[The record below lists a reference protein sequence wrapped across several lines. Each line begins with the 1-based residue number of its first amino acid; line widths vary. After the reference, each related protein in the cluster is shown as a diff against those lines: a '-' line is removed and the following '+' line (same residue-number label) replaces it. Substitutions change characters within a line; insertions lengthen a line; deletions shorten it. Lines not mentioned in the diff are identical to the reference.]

1 VSTLRPF
8 PADYIITA
16 PDVLAIQTDA
26 ETSDRNLVRD
36 LVSGGGIASGLDL
49 TEQSSPN
56 LTLQLSAGVAYDPLG
71 RRLNVPS
78 TQTVNVA
85 ADSAGTSTA
94 VGSGNERTVAIYLR
108 FKRTNADA
116 YTTTLGTVV
125 YLTQAESFEVVVVAG
140 ASATAGA
147 SVPPAAPTGDPIL
160 LGRVKLT
167 HAQTTVRTAQVL
179 LTDVPLMHRNADLFD
194 ADVQRS
200 LEVSVADPP
209 GMTLVVSAGRV
220 NIDGTHRLFAG
231 GTTSSFTAPS
241 ASPRIDLVA
250 LNASGALV
258 VVTGTEAS
266 SPSRP
271 STTGYLPIAFVSLAV
286 GQTAILDTHVADAR
300 PWLQAQTARR
310 RYHEATATMGQTA
323 IDLPFSYVPGAHAIE
338 LIIDGVPQPESGYIE
353 TSATRITV
361 SAFAGGEV
369 IVVKA
374 LDVAPLSAVA
384 LEQVTDDLSGLLVG
398 GDVVAEDRGSG
409 VRLYV
414 APVAMCVIRRRS
426 YRLLTETTVTPS
438 GLSSGAW
445 YGLYA
450 GESGG
455 TLVPA
460 LSTIPTEDG
469 GVWRGDGGAS
479 PGHRFLAWART
490 DSGGAVIPFLRSGG
504 VTLFDRG
511 HLSSTALNVITAQT
525 PTAGTW
531 TTASLASLVPPGVR
545 HVLLEIEV
553 EASSSTNGGAEVR
566 TYGATTGGVTSLTVE
581 AATDAQTIRR
591 EAWVICDASQRVQ
604 YRRPT
609 GYVGAVTLRVLGF
622 RG

>member
-1 VSTLRPF
+1 MSTLRPYPNDF
-8 PADYIITA
+8 LLTA
-16 PDVLAIQTDA
+16 SDLLAMQTDGEDA
-26 ETSDRNLVRD
+26 DHAIVRD
-36 LVSGGGIASGLDL
+36 LVTGGGIASGLDL

-71 RRLNVPS
+71 RRINVP
-78 TQTVNVA
+78 TAQTVNVA
-85 ADSAGTSTA
+85 VDSAGTSTA
-94 VGSGNERTVAIYLR
+94 VGNGNERYVGIYLR
-108 FKRTNADA
+108 FKRSTTEP
-116 YTTTLGTVV
+116 YTTTLGAEVF
-125 YLTQAESFEVVVVAG
+125 LSHAESFEVVVVAG
-140 ASATAGA
+140 ASATVG
-147 SVPPAAPTGDPIL
+147 SGIVPAAPSGSPIL
-160 LGRVKLT
+160 LGRVKLVYS
-167 HAQTTVRTAQVL
+167 QTTVRTAQVR
-179 LTDVPLMHRNADLFD
+179 LTDVPIAHRNADLFD
-194 ADVQRS
+194 ADVQRN

-231 GTTSSFTAPS
+231 GTTSTFTAPS
-241 ASPRIDLVA
+241 ANPRIDLVA
-250 LNASGALV
+250 LNASGSLV
-258 VVTGTEAS
+258 VVTGAEAS

-286 GQTAILDTHVADAR
+286 GQTAILDANVADAR

-310 RYHEATATMGQTA
+310 RYHEETATAGQSA
-323 IDLPFSYVPGAHAIE
+323 IDLPFSYVIGAHAIE
-338 LIIDGVPQPESGYIE
+338 LVIDGMPMPESEYTE
-353 TSATRITV
+353 TTTTRLTV
-361 SAFAGGEV
+361 APLTGGET

-374 LDVAPLSAVA
+374 LDVAPLTSVA

-409 VRLYV
+409 MRVYV
-414 APVAMCVIRRRS
+414 APVATCVIRKRS
-426 YRLLTETTVTPS
+426 YRLMVETTVTPS
-438 GLSSGAW
+438 GLSSASW
-445 YGLYA
+445 YGLYL

-460 LSTIPTEDG
+460 LSSIPTEDG

-479 PGHRFLAWART
+479 PGHRFLAYVRA
-490 DSGGAVIPFLRSGG
+490 DGGGAVVPFRKSGG

-511 HLSSTALNVITAQT
+511 HTAATDLNVITAQS
-525 PTAGTW
+525 PTSGTW

-545 HVLLEIEV
+545 QVLLEIEV
-553 EASSSTNGGAEVR
+553 EASSSSNGGAEVR
-566 TYGATTGGVTSLTVE
+566 TFGATTGGVTSLTVE
-581 AATDAQTIRR
+581 AASDAQTIRR
-591 EAWVICDASQRVQ
+591 EAWVLCDSAQRLQ